1 MTNEE
6 SDAIL
11 LRARRSSLETTD
23 AELERKIAGSGKTKA
38 QFRREREADRQRI
51 LNILHQR
58 GGGSVLRGWRRELDP
73 DGSLDLN
80 YHEFVRSCA
89 RLGVDVDVM
98 RLLSLD
104 GQPSSLSLSELI
116 PEEGGLVERFRQWL
130 KEKFGGPIGMFTAF
144 ADDQNRFTKD
154 MFIKRCRSHGFDATQ
169 KELLELYHFLDED
182 DQGSVTQDEVMFLE
196 IDPHLRELEI
206 FKYKM
211 KSKHQQERMLA
222 YVYWDD
228 GRRDF
233 HPRHRLARRPWLA
246 GNFEKLPALQC
257 EARIDR
263 QHEAMWRTAEA
274 LAAFHSHLKKT
285 YGNEVRAWRRALDK
299 NRKFAVTRAELSQY
313 CRAVD
318 LNIDIG
324 VLWKSLDKDGDN
336 YITLTEYNPKCAVL
350 LAQFQHWVRER
361 FGSCAAL
368 WECPE
373 VVDLLSEPQG
383 GGRWVSNKKLL
394 MDNLTAVLKAV
405 GWKSDNSSSAGSSLG
420 TMLDYYGCGFV
431 SREDLE
437 WLDRWQPPG
446 WLCSEPDPKAWQE
459 LRVLMLKAYDLP
471 LRAWRKLLDTDDTNQ
486 VCWSEFE
493 RACRKLGFKG
503 NVGGAWRHL
512 DADNSGTISMREYDQ
527 ESADLLSSFKEWAEY
542 QFASVE
548 LAFKAI
554 DADGSG
560 SITLSELKRACRRF
574 KWQGN
579 VKLLFHCL
587 DTDNDSERRTLQ
599 YKELEFLD
607 AWEGDYS
614 ASEQMLE
621 DTIRL
626 IQEREVKRRVR
637 PSTTSSAPVL
647 GLARDKPEPAGSE
660 NNSNYSGSQRPFTS
674 ESGATMDS
682 RNVAKKPMSKAETLH
697 RRYHC
702 LAAKAKRRKNPEAP
716 ERLPRRIGQW
726 MFTETPM

>member
-1 MTNEE
+1 
-6 SDAIL
+6 
-11 LRARRSSLETTD
+11 
-23 AELERKIAGSGKTKA
+23 
-38 QFRREREADRQRI
+38 
-51 LNILHQR
+51 
-58 GGGSVLRGWRRELDP
+58 
-73 DGSLDLN
+73 
-80 YHEFVRSCA
+80 
-89 RLGVDVDVM
+89 
-98 RLLSLD
+98 
-104 GQPSSLSLSELI
+104 
-116 PEEGGLVERFRQWL
+116 
-130 KEKFGGPIGMFTAF
+130 
-144 ADDQNRFTKD
+144 
-154 MFIKRCRSHGFDATQ
+154 
-169 KELLELYHFLDED
+169 
-182 DQGSVTQDEVMFLE
+182 
-196 IDPHLRELEI
+196 
-206 FKYKM
+206 
-211 KSKHQQERMLA
+211 
-222 YVYWDD
+222 
-228 GRRDF
+228 
-233 HPRHRLARRPWLA
+233 
-246 GNFEKLPALQC
+246 
-257 EARIDR
+257 
-263 QHEAMWRTAEA
+263 
-274 LAAFHSHLKKT
+274 
-285 YGNEVRAWRRALDK
+285 
-299 NRKFAVTRAELSQY
+299 
-313 CRAVD
+313 VD

-560 SITLSELKRACRRF
+560 SITLSELKRSCRRF

-674 ESGATMDS
+674 EAEQLWIAATLQRS
-682 RNVAKKPMSKAETLH
+682 RI
-697 RRYHC
+697 
-702 LAAKAKRRKNPEAP
+702 LA
-716 ERLPRRIGQW
+716 I
-726 MFTETPM
+726 